1 MDICATVGKN
11 IRKFRLAKGWSQN
24 ELADRAHTERSYLS
38 LIETGKKNITLL
50 MLQELA
56 NALGVKPQDCLK

>member
-11 IRKFRLAKGWSQN
+11 IRKTRLAKGWSQN
-24 ELADRAHTERSYLS
+24 ELAARAHTERSYLS
-38 LIETGKKNITLL
+38 LIETGQKNITLL

-56 NALGVKPQDCLK
+56 SALGMKPLDLLK